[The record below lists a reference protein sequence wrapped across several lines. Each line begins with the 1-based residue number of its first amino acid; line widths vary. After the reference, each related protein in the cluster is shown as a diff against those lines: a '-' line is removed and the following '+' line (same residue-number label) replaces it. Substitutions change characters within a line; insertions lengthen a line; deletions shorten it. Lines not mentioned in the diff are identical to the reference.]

1 MADTPEALASQLD
14 QFVGDAIK
22 KVPPASFLLFGT
34 TRNMVESFHQV
45 GVRPKIPTV
54 KDVYADCLRQL
65 TDQEREVF
73 ARTLARMRTAL

>member
-1 MADTPEALASQLD
+1 MADTPEAVASQLD
-14 QFVGDAIK
+14 QFVIAATK
-22 KVPPASFLLFGT
+22 KVPPASFQ
-34 TRNMVESFHQV
+34 NQV

-73 ARTLARMRTAL
+73 AGTLARMRTAL